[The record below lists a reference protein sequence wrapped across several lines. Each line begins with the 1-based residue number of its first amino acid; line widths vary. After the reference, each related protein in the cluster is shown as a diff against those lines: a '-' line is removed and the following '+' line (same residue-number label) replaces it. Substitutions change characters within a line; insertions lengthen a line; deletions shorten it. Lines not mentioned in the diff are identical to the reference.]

1 MSSMNMTQEE
11 LSHLIF
17 LTEVVIAGKKKSLM
31 HETLQ
36 VLLYIVKSVDQIELP
51 DSVIDQIE
59 RLIALIEHDLRQE
72 NERMQEIYSHLD
84 WPQSG
89 QRKPLG

>member
-1 MSSMNMTQEE
+1 MNMTQEE

-72 NERMQEIYSHLD
+72 NERMQETYSYLD